1 MAAADPGLTVM
12 SLDANSGKGAA
23 VLHGIEA
30 AQALGF
36 THVLTM
42 DADGQH
48 RRVSSPPSWRPRCDS
63 RKQ

>member
-1 MAAADPGLTVM
+1 M
-12 SLDANSGKGAA
+12 SLDVNRGKGAA

-48 RRVSSPPSWRPRCDS
+48 PARLRRPLHGGLEETAGGSDPR
-63 RKQ
+63 